1 MLCVTRLGSSQTCCS
16 VRVVANIIMQCV
28 WRLVPHPSSGQ
39 GGSAQIV
46 KCARLAGKSGHKTRP
61 FLFLCFIT
69 QCSRDVNNCLTSV
82 SQISGLLFVF

>member
-16 VRVVANIIMQCV
+16 VRVVANIIMQRV

-46 KCARLAGKSGHKTRP
+46 KCVRLAGKSNRKTQPLR
-61 FLFLCFIT
+61 FLC
-69 QCSRDVNNCLTSV
+69 
-82 SQISGLLFVF
+82 